1 MTLEPH
7 VLALV
12 LVSALMH
19 AGWNL
24 IAKLGTDRLVAMA
37 LMKAPNTAVA
47 LAVLALV
54 GLPSPESLPYVLLSF
69 AVNCLYFYFLI
80 NAYRA
85 GDLSLAYPV
94 SRGLGPLLVLVL
106 SVAAVGE
113 VPGVAGFAGV
123 ALISAGIFAL
133 AARRAATA
141 QHYATL
147 LWAGGVGTTIAV
159 YTVVDGL
166 GGRLSGNVVAYV
178 AVLNVLTGIAVSG
191 TAIAR
196 RGRAFGAAL
205 RIHWRNG
212 LAGGILML
220 GAYMIVVYAMTLAPM
235 AQVAALRESSVIF
248 AALMGVV
255 FLREPFGRRRV
266 AAAVVVAAGIV
277 LLALGG
283 R

>member
-1 MTLEPH
+1 MTLDP
-7 VLALV
+7 LALGLV

-24 IAKLGTDRLVAMA
+24 IAKLGADRLVAMA
-37 LMKAPNTAVA
+37 LMKAPNMAVA
-47 LAVLALV
+47 LVVLAWV
-54 GLPSPESLPYVLLSF
+54 GLPAPESLPYVFASF

-94 SRGLGPLLVLVL
+94 SRGLAPLLVLAL
-106 SVAAVGE
+106 SALAAGE
-113 VPGVAGFAGV
+113 VPGLPGFLGV
-123 ALISAGIFAL
+123 MLISVGIFAL
-133 AARRAATA
+133 AARRQATP

-147 LWAGGVGTTIAV
+147 SWAGGVGATIAA

-166 GGRLSGNVVAYV
+166 GGRLSGNVVGYV
-178 AVLNVLTGIAVSG
+178 AVLNILTGTAVCG
-191 TAIAR
+191 TALAR
-196 RGRAFGAAL
+196 RGRAFGGAL
-205 RIHWRNG
+205 REHWRNG
-212 LAGGILML
+212 LAGGTLML

-235 AQVAALRESSVIF
+235 AQVAALRESSVVF
-248 AALMGVV
+248 AALLGVV
-255 FLREPFGRRRV
+255 FLHEPFGARRI
-266 AAAVVVAAGIV
+266 AASIVVVAGIA